1 MSNHADVSQTGYV
14 EVWQGIE
21 EHLSRFDLIICD
33 LWGVM
38 HDGVNLH
45 PEAEKAIRRARNNG
59 VKTVFLSNA
68 PRPREFIRR
77 HLIDMG
83 LANDLTDFV
92 VTSGGLARDEVR
104 DHFSG
109 ANLYHMGPESDHNTI
124 EGLPVSFV
132 DHPDKADVVL
142 ATGLD
147 FSDPE
152 QHRALLTVSA
162 NKKTPFLCANPD
174 RIVHVGDKL
183 FYCAGIVA
191 DLYEEMGGSVK
202 WYGKPMPY
210 SFNACLK
217 EVGMQNVP
225 KERVLMI
232 GDSMQTD
239 IAGAA
244 GVGFN
249 SLLIASGIHRQELL
263 PFTDMGIDKLS
274 NEQFGEALDIKPDFS
289 SYRPTA
295 LMRSLKI

>member
-1 MSNHADVSQTGYV
+1 MSEYFNPVDNEYI

-21 EHLSRFDLIICD
+21 EHLGRFDLIICD

-45 PEAEKAIRRARNNG
+45 REAEKAISCARHAG
-59 VKTVFLSNA
+59 VRTVFLSNA
-68 PRPREFIRR
+68 PRPREFVRQ
-77 HLIDMG
+77 HLIEMG
-83 LANDLTDFV
+83 LDKGLTDFV

-132 DHPDKADVVL
+132 DHPDKADVIF

-147 FSDPE
+147 FSMPE
-152 QHRALLTVSA
+152 QHRDWLMMAA
-162 NKKTPFLCANPD
+162 GRNTPLLCANPD

-183 FYCAGIVA
+183 FYCAGIIA
-191 DLYEEMGGSVK
+191 DLYEEMQGPVK

-210 SFNACLK
+210 AFNACLK
-217 EVGMQNVP
+217 EVGKAEVSAD
-225 KERVLMI
+225 RVLMI

-239 IAGAA
+239 IAGAV
-244 GVGFN
+244 GVGFK
-249 SLLIASGIHRQELL
+249 SLLVTSGIHRQDLMQ
-263 PFTDMGIDKLS
+263 FTDGGCEKLS
-274 NEQFGEALDIKPDFS
+274 SEKFHQALNIKPNRQG
-289 SYRPTA
+289 YVPTA
-295 LMRSLKI
+295 LIRDLKV